1 MEIKAK
7 VVEVGPIIQ
16 VTDSFKKRELIVEYA
31 ENPQYPDFIKF
42 EAIQDKCNLLDKCK
56 VGDEVEVFFN
66 LRGRK
71 WTDKT
76 GKDSYFNT
84 LQVWRIN
91 VLDGNSNS
99 YQAQENTPEMAP
111 PIDLTA
117 DQGDDLPF

>member
-16 VTDSFKKRELIVEYA
+16 VTDTFKKRELIVEYA

-71 WTDKT
+71 WTDKS
-76 GKDSYFNT
+76 GKDAYFNT
-84 LQVWRIN
+84 LQVWRVN
-91 VLDGNSNS
+91 VLDANSS
-99 YQAQENTPEMAP
+99 SAAASPELAP
-111 PIDLTA
+111 PIDLSA